1 MKAVP
6 AATGAMRHVG
16 GVAAQALLIA
26 AIVALLALVLS
37 PLYAPA
43 KTITGAADV
52 NAGRNGAGSSIVVV
66 GAETARVA
74 AMYGGEVTTLSTLGK
89 DFYLVYVRVTCVQ
102 DGRAVFEVWKN
113 IKTGDWTTDGYASFA
128 LSGPSWSGGA
138 ASCDADLLS
147 ATMKGGRRVYG
158 ELASVSFF
166 VSG

>member
-52 NAGRNGAGSSIVVV
+52 NAGRNGGSSIVVV
-66 GAETARVA
+66 GSDTARVA
-74 AMYGGEVTTLSTLGK
+74 SVYGGDVTTFSTLAK
-89 DFYLVYVRVTCVQ
+89 DFYLVYVRVTCTQ
-102 DGRAVFEVWKN
+102 DGARVFEAWEN
-113 IKTGDWTTDGYASFA
+113 IKTGTWDTDGYATFTMAGS
-128 LSGPSWSGGA
+128 SWGGGGA
-138 ASCDADLLS
+138 MCSADLLS
-147 ATMKGGRRVYG
+147 AVMKGGRRVYN
-158 ELASVSFF
+158 ELATTSFF
-166 VSG
+166 VGG